1 MFSEEQL
8 SEIRERISIVEFIGE
23 QVQLKKAGKNYK
35 GLCPFHQEK
44 SPSFIV
50 SPERDTFHCFGCA
63 TGGNVFHFLMKLES
77 LSFPEAVERLAER
90 AGVAVAS
97 SGPADPAAKQRRE
110 TGLEVLRQ
118 AAWYYHCYLKNL
130 PKNHEAWAYL
140 AKRQI
145 PESAVEAFHIG
156 YCPTQ
161 ESGLAGRLE
170 AKGLPRE
177 ILEKYS
183 LYRGRR
189 EFFRG
194 RLIFPIFRHDKKAVG
209 LGGRL
214 FHEKDEGP
222 KYLNSPESEFFK
234 KGELFYGFHLAK
246 NELKRKNQI
255 LLVEGYLDVI
265 TLHVHG
271 FAQAIA
277 PLGTALTPHHA
288 KSLQRLG
295 AEIVLLFD
303 GDQAG
308 EEASLRA
315 LDVLLAQGVIPQI
328 VRLEGGEDPDSY
340 LRRYG
345 RLAFEKKLAERR
357 NLLEELIDKW
367 AASVGR
373 GPAALEQK
381 GRAARRLM
389 ALIEKIPDSI
399 VQNLYR
405 RRLAECFDMP
415 EEWLHAPAVRPALRR
430 SGPVKPS
437 PSPAR
442 AFSGLPEE
450 EALLEIWLKFPVLR
464 EDILQAIE
472 PRDFSEESLAETAR
486 AFWELAKSEPYGK
499 TGRFLEVAPPG
510 LLTILTELAMR
521 PDGMDDAAT
530 ARRSLDQA
538 LLRFKERRL
547 KAELQALRSQGPE
560 IHLLHEKVQALS
572 QVLKDKA
579 RSYDQ
584 GKN

>member
-63 TGGNVFHFLMKLES
+63 TGGNVFHFLMKLDS

-118 AAWYYHCYLKNL
+118 AAWYYHCYLKSL
-130 PKNHEAWAYL
+130 PKEHEVWAYL

-145 PESAVEAFHIG
+145 PESAVETFHIG

-161 ESGLAGRLE
+161 ESGLANRL
-170 AKGLPRE
+170 AGKGLPRE
-177 ILEKYS
+177 ELEKYS

-194 RLIFPIFRHDKKAVG
+194 RLLFPIFRHDKKVVG

-214 FHEKDEGP
+214 FHERDEGP

-246 NELKRKNQI
+246 NELKRRNQI

-265 TLHVHG
+265 TLHIHG

-277 PLGTALTPHHA
+277 PLGTALTPHHGKA
-288 KSLQRLG
+288 LQRLG
-295 AEIVLLFD
+295 VEIILLFD
-303 GDQAG
+303 GDSAG

-315 LDVLLAQGVIPQI
+315 LDVLLSQGVLPQI
-328 VRLEGGEDPDSY
+328 VRLEAGEDPDSY
-340 LRRYG
+340 LKRYG

-405 RRLAECFDMP
+405 RRLAEAFDMP
-415 EEWLHAPAVRPALRR
+415 EDWLRAP
-430 SGPVKPS
+430 
-437 PSPAR
+437 PAR
-442 AFSGLPEE
+442 QPARRFDSQSQAGEPAKAIGRLPEE
-450 EALLEIWLKFPVLR
+450 EALLEIWLKFPTLR
-464 EDILQAIE
+464 DDILLAIE
-472 PRDFSEESLAETAR
+472 PQDLSEDLVETAR
-486 AFWELAKSEPYGK
+486 AFWELAKSDPYGK
-499 TGRFLEVAPPG
+499 TGRFLEVAAPG
-510 LLTILTELAMR
+510 LLTTLTELAMR
-521 PDGMDDAAT
+521 PDGMDDEAT
-530 ARRSLDQA
+530 ARQSLDQT

>member
-63 TGGNVFHFLMKLES
+63 TGGNVFHFLMKLDS

-118 AAWYYHCYLKNL
+118 AAWYYHCYLKSL
-130 PKNHEAWAYL
+130 PKEHEVWAYL

-145 PESAVEAFHIG
+145 PESAVETFHIG

-161 ESGLAGRLE
+161 ESGLANRL
-170 AKGLPRE
+170 AGKGLPRE
-177 ILEKYS
+177 ELEKYS

-194 RLIFPIFRHDKKAVG
+194 RLLFPIFRHDKKVVG

-214 FHEKDEGP
+214 FHERDEGP

-246 NELKRKNQI
+246 NELKRRNQI

-265 TLHVHG
+265 TLHIHG

-277 PLGTALTPHHA
+277 PLGTALTPHHGKA
-288 KSLQRLG
+288 LQRLG
-295 AEIVLLFD
+295 VEIILLFD
-303 GDQAG
+303 GDSAG

-315 LDVLLAQGVIPQI
+315 LDVLLSQGVLPQI
-328 VRLEGGEDPDSY
+328 VRLEAGEDPDSY
-340 LRRYG
+340 LKRYG

-405 RRLAECFDMP
+405 RRLAEAFDMP
-415 EEWLHAPAVRPALRR
+415 EDWLRAP
-430 SGPVKPS
+430 
-437 PSPAR
+437 PAR
-442 AFSGLPEE
+442 QSARRFDSQSQAGEPAKAIGRLPEE
-450 EALLEIWLKFPVLR
+450 EALLEIWLKFPTLR
-464 EDILQAIE
+464 DDILLAIE
-472 PRDFSEESLAETAR
+472 PQDLSEDLVETAR
-486 AFWELAKSEPYGK
+486 AFWELAKSDPYGK
-499 TGRFLEVAPPG
+499 TGRFLEVAAPG
-510 LLTILTELAMR
+510 LLTTLTELAMR
-521 PDGMDDAAT
+521 PDGMDDEAT
-530 ARRSLDQA
+530 ARQSLDQT